1 MQSHMAIL
9 IAYRPSNIVE
19 FCSFC
24 WKIAKNAP
32 FDIKS
37 PVKNFH
43 NRAKGGPSHR
53 GRPLKYATGK
63 DVTYSNYYLF
73 LILKKN
79 WMVSV

>member
-1 MQSHMAIL
+1 MDRKEDHADTIFHPCKL
-9 IAYRPSNIVE
+9 RTEIYVLKVI
-19 FCSFC
+19 
-24 WKIAKNAP
+24 AP